1 MTDTLRLR
9 APQAPLDAAIHL
21 PASKSESNRAL
32 ILAALS
38 RGAITIHNLSDAQD
52 TQVLRKALDELPDEI
67 DIGDAGTAMRFLT
80 AFLAFQQNRD
90 YVLTGSTRMQERP
103 IGPLVDALRRMGA
116 DIAYMDREGFPPLMI
131 FGRNARFG
139 DAQIEIPGHISSQ
152 YISALL
158 LIAPTLTDGLE
169 VTITGK
175 VSSRPYID
183 LSLAL
188 LASCGIHCQRKDN
201 VLRIPRQTFH
211 TTTLHIDPD
220 WSAAS
225 YWYSLVGL
233 APEGSQVLL
242 HGLGETPR
250 QGDSRISDIMLP
262 LGVATSAHPQGI
274 LLSRQK
280 PAASVPSTLDFT
292 DCPDLAQTVIV
303 YCAAQG
309 FSCTFTGL
317 ESLRIKETD
326 RIAALDTELR
336 KFGASLV
343 ETAEGWSLSG
353 AFTPAQVTVDT
364 YGDHRMAMAFAPLV
378 CKTGE
383 LTIRHPGVVAKSY
396 PGFWKDLEGVGFLL
410 LS

>member
-1 MTDTLRLR
+1 MSESLLLR
-9 APQAPLDAAIHL
+9 APVQPFRTEVFL
-21 PASKSESNRAL
+21 PSSKSESNRAL

-38 RGAITIHNLSDAQD
+38 RGSVKIENLSEAKD
-52 TQVLRKALDELPDEI
+52 TQVLSQVLSQLPDEI

-103 IGPLVDALRRMGA
+103 IGLLVDALRRMGA

-139 DAQIEIPGHISSQ
+139 DSSIEIPGHVSSQ

-169 VTITGK
+169 ITITGK

-183 LSLAL
+183 LTLAL
-188 LASCGIHCQRKDN
+188 LEACGVHCERRDN
-201 VLRIPRQTFH
+201 VLRIPRQSFRP
-211 TTTLHIDPD
+211 TTLRIAPD

-225 YWYSLVGL
+225 YWYSIVGL
-233 APEGSQVLL
+233 APLGTEVLL
-242 HGLGETPR
+242 HGLGGVPR
-250 QGDSRISDIMLP
+250 QGDSRIRDLMLP
-262 LGVATSAHPQGI
+262 LGVATADHPEGL
-274 LLSRQK
+274 LLSRQS
-280 PAASVPSTLDFT
+280 PAEAPPSTLDFT

-309 FSCTFTGL
+309 IPRTFTGL

-336 KFGASLV
+336 KLGVSLA
-343 ETAEGWSLSG
+343 ETADGWSLRG
-353 AFTPAQVTVDT
+353 VFTPAQVAVDT

-378 CKTGE
+378 FKTGG
-383 LTIRHPGVVAKSY
+383 LTIRHREVVAKSY
-396 PGFWKDLEGVGFLL
+396 PKFWQDLERAGMV
-410 LS
+410 